1 MGKNIVVR
9 LHVYLMCFLL
19 AFAPAY
25 SYASAAPL
33 LDFTGVVNAAKTGGG
48 FVADYLFR
56 RASNDPNY
64 NAANDDRFI
73 TKQHNVTNSQMGD
86 TWRDRWSGKTGGIGA
101 GLAATAAIAAILAAA
116 DWILDPA
123 NNSIKRLLPP
133 SAPDYLMT
141 ATSPNGVSC
150 SGSTVGE
157 IQICLQ
163 AAVSFFGMNVTLTNP
178 IGEFNPPLASLSAG
192 QSTSASPYFDFTR
205 PGQGYPTWQVALGY
219 TLLGPSVDKYEYA
232 TPADIAAAVAQAPVE
247 VLEQLATS
255 PNPKAEPHAPTAA
268 AAAKAEPAGS
278 DACPAGQTKV
288 NGVCQAPPSENK
300 CPAGQVFDTTT
311 GKCKAATAAQCPLG
325 QVYDVV
331 QKKCVT
337 PKLPEDED
345 DWPEFCEWAAPVC
358 DFIEWAK
365 QDVDKFDVS
374 PVDVKDTAA
383 DAQSI
388 TSQIL
393 TLGYVSGGIKAC
405 PADYTFTF
413 TVMGQGIDFDLSYKG
428 LCDMLLMAR
437 PVVIA
442 IAYFQAAK
450 IVFIGR
456 RD

>member
-1 MGKNIVVR
+1 MGKNLVVR

-48 FVADYLFR
+48 FVADFLFK
-56 RASNDPNY
+56 RAANDPNY
-64 NAANDDRFI
+64 NAANDDRFE
-73 TKQHNVTNSQMGD
+73 TKRHNVSNSQMGD
-86 TWRDRWSGKTGGIGA
+86 TWRKRWAGQTGGIGA
-101 GLAATAAIAAILAAA
+101 GLAATAAIAALLAAA
-116 DWILDPA
+116 DWVLDPA
-123 NNSIKRLLPP
+123 NNTIRKKVIDPQYIHCYKTDDFGTCGSSR
-133 SAPDYLMT
+133 D
-141 ATSPNGVSC
+141 SPFRHFLSE
-150 SGSTVGE
+150 S
-157 IQICLQ
+157 
-163 AAVSFFGMNVTLTNP
+163 
-178 IGEFNPPLASLSAG
+178 GEFNARYLSFSRVVTYPSSNALFNL
-192 QSTSASPYFDFTR
+192 SDNSFLTYTVEYTDSRRTDKPTVDFYVFN
-205 PGQGYPTWQVALGY
+205 QAQDSYI
-219 TLLGPSVDKYEYA
+219 DA
-232 TPADIAAAVAQAPVE
+232 TPEDIAAAVAQAPADI
-247 VLEQLATS
+247 LQQLATS
-255 PNPKAEPHAPTAA
+255 PDYKAEPHAPTAA
-268 AAAKAEPAGS
+268 AAAKAEPAAGS

-288 NGVCQAPPSENK
+288 NGVCQVPPSETK

-311 GKCKAATAAQCPLG
+311 GKCKAATAAQCPVG

>member
-1 MGKNIVVR
+1 MGKNLVVR

-19 AFAPAY
+19 AFSPAY
-25 SYASAAPL
+25 SYASAAPK
-33 LDFTGVVNAAKTGGG
+33 LDFAAITN
-48 FVADYLFR
+48 FVRDQAGAKADYLFK
-56 RASNDPNY
+56 RAANDPNY
-64 NAANDDRFI
+64 NAANDDRFETKAHRVSNGALAKVGHARMLNPWMLVAGVVFPFVVSELI
-73 TKQHNVTNSQMGD
+73 TAMEAEGWIVDSANHEIYKLDGGLKFYVDTNGFNKQYF
-86 TWRDRWSGKTGGIGA
+86 
-101 GLAATAAIAAILAAA
+101 
-116 DWILDPA
+116 
-123 NNSIKRLLPP
+123 P
-133 SAPDYLMT
+133 SAESAIQNFLDAKKQPDQPAPT
-141 ATSPNGVSC
+141 
-150 SGSTVGE
+150 
-157 IQICLQ
+157 
-163 AAVSFFGMNVTLTNP
+163 FG
-178 IGEFNPPLASLSAG
+178 
-192 QSTSASPYFDFTR
+192 
-205 PGQGYPTWQVALGY
+205 GY
-219 TLLGPSVDKYEYA
+219 TSDFQKPLSDMRAGETFFRTFDTSIGSYILSVDKNSESKQVA
-232 TPADIAAAVAQAPVE
+232 TDADVAAVLPNVSDAQI
-247 VLEQLATS
+247 LELMKS
-255 PNPKAEPHAPTAA
+255 PDFAAEPHAPTVA

-311 GKCKAATAAQCPLG
+311 GKCKAATAAQCPVG

-337 PKLPEDED
+337 PKLPDDED

-413 TVMGQGIDFDLSYKG
+413 NVMGQGIDFDLSYKG

>member
-19 AFAPAY
+19 AFSPAY
-25 SYASAAPL
+25 SYASAAPK
-33 LDFTGVVNAAKTGGG
+33 LDFAAITN
-48 FVADYLFR
+48 FVRDQAGAIADYRFKR
-56 RASNDPNY
+56 SANDPLY
-64 NAANDDRFI
+64 NAANDDRFE
-73 TKQHNVTNSQMGD
+73 TKAHRVSNGALAKVGHARMLNPWMLVAGVAFPFVVSELISAMEDEGWTVDTANQEIYKLDGGLRFYIDTNGFNKQYFPS
-86 TWRDRWSGKTGGIGA
+86 A
-101 GLAATAAIAAILAAA
+101 EAAIQNFLDAKKQPDQPAPTFTGYNTDFPKPLSDMRAGETIFRTFGTSIGPYIL
-116 DWILDPA
+116 
-123 NNSIKRLLPP
+123 
-133 SAPDYLMT
+133 
-141 ATSPNGVSC
+141 
-150 SGSTVGE
+150 
-157 IQICLQ
+157 
-163 AAVSFFGMNVTLTNP
+163 
-178 IGEFNPPLASLSAG
+178 
-192 QSTSASPYFDFTR
+192 
-205 PGQGYPTWQVALGY
+205 
-219 TLLGPSVDKYEYA
+219 SVDKNSESKQVA
-232 TPADIAAAVAQAPVE
+232 TESDVAAVLPNVSDAQI
-247 VLEQLATS
+247 LELMKS
-255 PNPKAEPHAPTAA
+255 PDFAAEPHAPTVA

-300 CPAGQVFDTTT
+300 CPAGQTFDTTT
-311 GKCKAATAAQCPLG
+311 GKCKAATAAQCPVG

-337 PKLPEDED
+337 PKLPDDED

-365 QDVDKFDVS
+365 QDTDKFDVS

-413 TVMGQGIDFDLSYKG
+413 TVMGQAIDFDLSYKG

-437 PVVIA
+437 PVVIS

>member
-64 NAANDDRFI
+64 NAANDDRFE
-73 TKQHNVTNSQMGD
+73 TKGHAVSNNQMGD
-86 TWRDRWSGKTGGIGA
+86 TWRKRWAGQTAGIGA
-101 GLAATAAIAAILAAA
+101 GLAATAAIAALLAAA
-116 DWILDPA
+116 DWVLDPA
-123 NNSIKRLLPP
+123 NNTIRKYEQVVEPK
-133 SAPDYLMT
+133 YLYSLT
-141 ATSPNGVSC
+141 TPFGKYCTGNSPAALMP
-150 SGSTVGE
+150 
-157 IQICLQ
+157 CL
-163 AAVSFFGMNVTLTNP
+163 A
-178 IGEFNPPLASLSAG
+178 E
-192 QSTSASPYFDFTR
+192 SASPYNMTAMPNSPVPAFYPPIESLLIGQASSASDYFVLNTPSGSVYRYVSVSVENIGVVAEDFI
-205 PGQGYPTWQVALGY
+205 
-219 TLLGPSVDKYEYA
+219 DA
-232 TPADIAAAVAQAPVE
+232 TPEDIAAAVAQADLATLQE
-247 VLEQLATS
+247 LATS
-255 PNPKAEPHAPTAA
+255 PNYKAEPHAPTVA

-311 GKCKAATAAQCPLG
+311 GKCKAATAAQCPVG

-337 PKLPEDED
+337 PKLPDDED

-365 QDVDKFDVS
+365 QDTDKFDVS

-437 PVVIA
+437 PVVIS

>member
-1 MGKNIVVR
+1 MGKNLVVR

-19 AFAPAY
+19 AFSPAY
-25 SYASAAPL
+25 SYASAAPK
-33 LDFTGVVNAAKTGGG
+33 LDFAAITNFVRDQAGATGN
-48 FVADYLFR
+48 YLFK
-56 RASNDPNY
+56 RAANDPNY
-64 NAANDDRFI
+64 NAANDDRFETKAHRVSNGALAKVGHARMLNPWMLVAGVVAPFVISELI
-73 TKQHNVTNSQMGD
+73 TAMEAEGWIVDSANHEIYKLDGGLRFYIDTNGFNKQYFPS
-86 TWRDRWSGKTGGIGA
+86 A
-101 GLAATAAIAAILAAA
+101 EAAIQNF
-116 DWILDPA
+116 LDAKKQPDQPA
-123 NNSIKRLLPP
+123 P
-133 SAPDYLMT
+133 T
-141 ATSPNGVSC
+141 
-150 SGSTVGE
+150 
-157 IQICLQ
+157 
-163 AAVSFFGMNVTLTNP
+163 FG
-178 IGEFNPPLASLSAG
+178 
-192 QSTSASPYFDFTR
+192 
-205 PGQGYPTWQVALGY
+205 GY
-219 TLLGPSVDKYEYA
+219 TSDFPKALSDMRAGETFFRTFDTSIGPYILSVDKNSESKQVA
-232 TPADIAAAVAQAPVE
+232 TDADVAAVLPNVSDAQI
-247 VLEQLATS
+247 LELMKS
-255 PNPKAEPHAPTAA
+255 PDFAAEPHAPTVA

-311 GKCKAATAAQCPLG
+311 GKCKAATAAQCPVG

-337 PKLPEDED
+337 PKLPDDED

-437 PVVIA
+437 PVVIS

>member
-1 MGKNIVVR
+1 MGKNLVVR

-19 AFAPAY
+19 AFSPAY
-25 SYASAAPL
+25 THALSGNPL
-33 LDFTGVVNAAKTGGG
+33 NFTSVANGAKNAAG
-48 FVADYLFR
+48 FVGDYFFKDYAGTTYSAKGHVVSNSQLAQVAKKRILCVTPVSGLVCAAMFAYGASQVADYLQ
-56 RASNDPNY
+56 SDGWTI
-64 NAANDDRFI
+64 DRD
-73 TKQHNVTNSQMGD
+73 KQKIYKNEESTDFKYVINF
-86 TWRDRWSGKTGGIGA
+86 
-101 GLAATAAIAAILAAA
+101 
-116 DWILDPA
+116 
-123 NNSIKRLLPP
+123 
-133 SAPDYLMT
+133 T
-141 ATSPNGVSC
+141 ATSALVPQDSKSAAC
-150 SGSTVGE
+150 QVGGQAYATQQNRAFFSADV
-157 IQICLQ
+157 IGDPQRCL
-163 AAVSFFGMNVTLTNP
+163 VKTTG
-178 IGEFNPPLASLSAG
+178 IGG
-192 QSTSASPYFDFTR
+192 TITR
-205 PGQGYPTWQVALGY
+205 DQTFSIVQVAVGTINEREITDTEL
-219 TLLGPSVDKYEYA
+219 E
-232 TPADIAAAVAQAPVE
+232 AAVAAQPLN
-247 VLEQLATS
+247 VLTGLATS
-255 PNPKAEPHAPTAA
+255 PDFAKEGHAPTATAA
-268 AAAKAEPAGS
+268 AAAKGEPAS
-278 DACPAGQTKV
+278 CPAGQTKV

-311 GKCKAATAAQCPLG
+311 GKCKAATAAQCPVG

>member
-1 MGKNIVVR
+1 MGKNLVVR

-19 AFAPAY
+19 AFSPAY
-25 SYASAAPL
+25 SYASAAPK
-33 LDFTGVVNAAKTGGG
+33 LDFVGIAN
-48 FVADYLFR
+48 FVRDQAGAIADYRFKR
-56 RASNDPNY
+56 SANDPLY
-64 NAANDDRFI
+64 NAANDDNFETKAHRVSNSALGKVGHARLLNPWMLVAGVAFPFI
-73 TKQHNVTNSQMGD
+73 VDELFNAMQAEGWTVDQQNQEIYKL
-86 TWRDRWSGKTGGIGA
+86 TGGPQFFVSSQGFDNKRF
-101 GLAATAAIAAILAAA
+101 GSETAAINDFIAIR
-116 DWILDPA
+116 WK
-123 NNSIKRLLPP
+123 NSPTQPTFSFSSQWTKPI
-133 SAPDYLMT
+133 SALKVNEM
-141 ATSPNGVSC
+141 AFRNFSS
-150 SGSTVGE
+150 
-157 IQICLQ
+157 
-163 AAVSFFGMNVTLTNP
+163 
-178 IGEFNPPLASLSAG
+178 IGGA
-192 QSTSASPYFDFTR
+192 STST
-205 PGQGYPTWQVALGY
+205 Y
-219 TLLGPSVDKYEYA
+219 TLGVVI
-232 TPADIAAAVAQAPVE
+232 TPGSK
-247 VLEQLATS
+247 QLATDADVAAVLPDVSDAQIIELMKS
-255 PNPKAEPHAPTAA
+255 PDFAAEPHAPTAA
-268 AAAKAEPAGS
+268 AAAKAEPATGS

-311 GKCKAATAAQCPLG
+311 GKCKAATAAQCPVG